1 MSKKGENIYLRKD
14 GRWEGRYI
22 KGRKPDGRPCFVSI
36 YGHCYADVKKR
47 LILIKSRMYR
57 EELEWTLCRH
67 ESLGGWTEQW
77 LETNVR
83 PYVKPGTYAGYRRNI
98 DNHIYP
104 ALGDLPLSRITT
116 DKIQQ
121 AVNQWAGEMA
131 PATVGGIYR
140 LLKSIFTAACAQG
153 LILRNPCHNI
163 RLPKMVCRSP
173 RVLTRKEQEKL
184 EEKALETGELEYM
197 LCLYTGLRVGELC
210 ALTWSDMDMENDVL
224 HVRHA
229 IQRIP
234 AKDGTRKTL
243 LICGAPKTETSI
255 RHIPFPCFLEPL
267 FRDKKKKEKA
277 DEMDFIFP
285 GKKNAYKDPRAV
297 QRRLASICRELELKD
312 VHMHTLRHTFAARC
326 LEKQVGYEVLSEFLG
341 HSSPRIT
348 LDRYAHCTPDTKR
361 ESIERLERLAKA
373 IVRS

>member
-57 EELEWTLCRH
+57 EELEWTMCRH

-116 DKIQQ
+116 DRIQQ

-140 LLKSIFTAACAQG
+140 LLKSIFTAACVQG

-163 RLPKMVCRSP
+163 RLPKMVYRISP
-173 RVLTRKEQEKL
+173 GTDPQRAGKAGRKSAGNRGVGIY
-184 EEKALETGELEYM
+184 AL
-197 LCLYTGLRVGELC
+197 
-210 ALTWSDMDMENDVL
+210 S
-224 HVRHA
+224 
-229 IQRIP
+229 
-234 AKDGTRKTL
+234 
-243 LICGAPKTETSI
+243 
-255 RHIPFPCFLEPL
+255 
-267 FRDKKKKEKA
+267 
-277 DEMDFIFP
+277 
-285 GKKNAYKDPRAV
+285 
-297 QRRLASICRELELKD
+297 
-312 VHMHTLRHTFAARC
+312 VHRT
-326 LEKQVGYEVLSEFLG
+326 
-341 HSSPRIT
+341 
-348 LDRYAHCTPDTKR
+348 
-361 ESIERLERLAKA
+361 
-373 IVRS
+373 